1 MRCLSNI
8 AENRL
13 SVLEHQADVIDR
25 MIASATECE
34 KENEDADWECVIGA
48 LTDTRSNVRHQIETI
63 DDWDNQRAEE
73 IAHDRADHMRQLR
86 LEDA

>member
-1 MRCLSNI
+1 MCYLSNI

-13 SVLEHQADVIDR
+13 AVLEHQADVIDH
-25 MIASATECE
+25 MIETATECE
-34 KENEDADWECVIGA
+34 KENEDADWECVIGT

-63 DDWDNQRAEE
+63 DDWDNRRTEE
-73 IAHDRADHMRQLR
+73 IVHDRADRMRQLR

>member
-1 MRCLSNI
+1 MDYLSNI

-13 SVLEHQADVIDR
+13 AALEHQVDIVDQ

-48 LTDTRSNVRHQIETI
+48 LTDLRSNVRHQIETI
-63 DDWDNQRAEE
+63 SDWDNERCENEAAEY
-73 IAHDRADHMRQLR
+73 ADYKRDLKM
-86 LEDA
+86 ECA

>member
-1 MRCLSNI
+1 MRYLSNI

-13 SVLEHQADVIDR
+13 VTLEHQADVIDR

-63 DDWDNQRAEE
+63 DDWDNQRREDEAGN
-73 IAHDRADHMRQLR
+73 RADYQRDLR
-86 LEDA
+86 MEYA